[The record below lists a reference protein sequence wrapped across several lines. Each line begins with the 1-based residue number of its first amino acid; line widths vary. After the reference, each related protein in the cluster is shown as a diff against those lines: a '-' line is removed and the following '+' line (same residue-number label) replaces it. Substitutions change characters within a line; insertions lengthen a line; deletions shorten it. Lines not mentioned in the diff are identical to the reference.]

1 MRSEAR
7 CQRAA
12 RSSHWAAVVAVCP
25 SAAAIFA
32 MRTASA
38 KASAVCPEPGGGVGA
53 ASLSA
58 GAGVVELLAGVLL
71 AGVLSADVLSAGSE
85 VGVSV
90 ADAAPLLA
98 AGVPAVW
105 A

>member
-58 GAGVVELLAGVLL
+58 GAGVVELLAGVL
-71 AGVLSADVLSAGSE
+71 SADVLSAGSE

-90 ADAAPLLA
+90 ADAAPSLA